1 VLIGG
6 FLLQKLRIKQQSRVE
21 TQTILHSILAIE
33 RCYQKL
39 CVQLSPEFQ
48 SPAACCTFEQAP
60 YLGGSVSEETAAVS
74 NLFKNKAAAGNDMGR
89 SGRHVC
95 TLVKH
100 KKGAEQ
106 KLLGVQRRRTHTNQ
120 AAAPRHAT
128 DSSPAGD
135 QRSGVCRRSISIV
148 QITAFTSGR
157 GDLPRK
163 QLKNKFSGKT
173 AVHTHT
179 HARSQIKCDRD

>member
-1 VLIGG
+1 MKPKIVCTAFLINSVSSGVLH
-6 FLLQKLRIKQQSRVE
+6 FLSRAR
-21 TQTILHSILAIE
+21 T
-33 RCYQKL
+33 
-39 CVQLSPEFQ
+39 
-48 SPAACCTFEQAP
+48 
-60 YLGGSVSEETAAVS
+60 LGGSVGEETAAVS

-135 QRSGVCRRSISIV
+135 QRSGVCRADQLVLCKSRH
-148 QITAFTSGR
+148 
-157 GDLPRK
+157 LPPDEGICPGS
-163 QLKNKFSGKT
+163 N
-173 AVHTHT
+173 
-179 HARSQIKCDRD
+179 